1 MTSLPWAAS
10 FIRAKNKPKN
20 KANLAQDDN
29 SDLEAIM
36 LMAQTGTDV
45 VDESSCYLD
54 TGCSTHMTS
63 RKD

>member
-1 MTSLPWAAS
+1 
-10 FIRAKNKPKN
+10 
-20 KANLAQDDN
+20 
-29 SDLEAIM
+29 M

-63 RKD
+63 RKDQFVRINEAAHGRIADDNNLIAKGNGHMV